1 MLSPNKICV
10 ALENKQM
17 TGKLRH
23 ISALHPAGY
32 VCISARQ
39 TKPVPGEVALD
50 TALSR
55 LHLILVY

>member
-1 MLSPNKICV
+1 MLSPHKICV

-17 TGKLRH
+17 TGKLGH

-39 TKPVPGEVALD
+39 TKPVPGEVAID
-50 TALSR
+50 MALNSSHGTR
-55 LHLILVY
+55 